1 MRCVRNRL
9 GVMKYVVWGG
19 GQLGRKAVSIIG
31 KGKIALWV
39 DTNSELQGAEI
50 NGIKVESPDAIKT
63 IEEKFIILITPA
75 AYEEQIARE
84 LELEEYYNYFYFSD
98 HPYCMDMSDEADS
111 IRVLDYLP
119 RFDGTILLYGINW
132 FNLYLYDF
140 FKIRGEKA
148 IIYASGK
155 EYDYFYELIKDD
167 YEVTSDEIH
176 IASANHIFAP
186 IDIKGLPTEKTKVID
201 ELIEEA
207 CPISHPEVS
216 KYKNIYKGKR
226 CFIVATGPSL
236 KVDDLDK
243 INANG
248 DISIS
253 MNRIYNIFDR
263 TLWRPD
269 YYVIEDQKM
278 IEDLAPTIAK
288 LDLKT
293 KFVSENPQSY
303 WEQPEAETSIPYKMV
318 MQDCLSSR
326 IGFSLNPDRIMY
338 NGYSVTYVCLQLAVY
353 MGFSEIYLIGVD
365 FNYSSDVYAE
375 SNHFEGYQGHYK
387 DIRLNPI
394 EPERMKRAY
403 QKARVVSEA
412 KGIHIFN
419 ATRGGKLEVFE
430 RVDLDKILDV

>member
-1 MRCVRNRL
+1 
-9 GVMKYVVWGG
+9 MKYVVWGA
-19 GQLGRKAVSIIG
+19 GQLGKKAVSIIE
-31 KGKIALWV
+31 KEKIALWV
-39 DTNSELQGAEI
+39 DTNSELQGVEI
-50 NGIKVESPDAIKT
+50 NGLKVESPDTIKSL
-63 IEEKFIILITPA
+63 EENFIILITPDV
-75 AYEEQIARE
+75 YEEQIANELKRE
-84 LELEEYYNYFYFSD
+84 ERHNYFYFSD

-111 IRVLDYLP
+111 MGVLNYLP
-119 RFDGTILLYGINW
+119 CFDGTILLYGINW

-140 FKIRGEKA
+140 FKDRGEKA
-148 IIYASGK
+148 IIYANGK
-155 EYDYFYELIKDD
+155 EYEYFYELIKDD
-167 YEVTSDEIH
+167 YEVTCDEKH
-176 IASANHIFAP
+176 IDSVDYILAP
-186 IDIKGLPTEKTKVID
+186 IDIKGLPMEKTKVID
-201 ELIEEA
+201 GLIEEA
-207 CPISHPEVS
+207 CPISHPEIS
-216 KYKNIYKGKR
+216 KYKNIHKGKR

-236 KVDDLDK
+236 RVDDLDK
-243 INANG
+243 IKANG

-278 IEDLAPTIAK
+278 IEDLASTIAK

-293 KFVSENPQSY
+293 KFVSENPKGY

-318 MQDCLSSR
+318 MQNCLSDR
-326 IGFSLNPDRIMY
+326 IGFSLNPDRIVY

-353 MGFSEIYLIGVD
+353 MGFSEIYLMGVD

-403 QKARVVSEA
+403 CKARTVSEA
-412 KGIHIFN
+412 MGIHIFN
-419 ATRGGKLEVFE
+419 ATRGGKLEVFD
-430 RVDLDKILDV
+430 RTDLDKILDA